1 MTAWRRRGAWRLA
14 LTFVFVLAGCA
25 SEDPRVAAEISA
37 DERWTEVKAALEV
50 RRGLSRELAL
60 AARTRTS
67 EAVALA
73 LEALNTAR
81 QSTSWMP
88 MMAADLAD
96 PSKVAA
102 WMKAQ
107 SELARCRTA
116 LAAAVGARE
125 LGERLDGADVAFTLA
140 LERYD
145 AAARAYDATLPGPGN
160 PRNPLTGRHF
170 LPRACF
176 TGPPC
181 PGPR

>member
-1 MTAWRRRGAWRLA
+1 MTAWRRRGAWGLA
-14 LTFVFVLAGCA
+14 LALAFWLVGCA
-25 SEDPRVAAEISA
+25 PDDPRVAAEISA

-60 AARTRTS
+60 TSRTRTS
-67 EAVALA
+67 EAAALA

-81 QSTSWMP
+81 QSTSGMP

-102 WMKAQ
+102 WMRAQ
-107 SELARCRTA
+107 SELARCRTE
-116 LAAAVGARE
+116 LARAVGARE
-125 LGERLDGADVAFTLA
+125 LEEKLDGADAAFTLA

-176 TGPPC
+176 TGVRC
-181 PGPR
+181 PGG